1 MQTPIEPLA
10 RLTGRLKF
18 LPSALIPLLTGMLTS
33 ALPGQN
39 SEAFV
44 LEQIP
49 GGQAPLGSV
58 EIQGVSAGAFNP
70 ALWENDQL
78 HWVPDVRM
86 PLLAPRMGGAFRNI
100 YAPSA
105 IEEGS
110 GWRLFYSAWDGT
122 DSGCDMVYS
131 ATTPDFIDFYDRH
144 TVISNGKLIHVS
156 NVNVQKTPDGSLH
169 MLATA
174 YPDPNKQ
181 NKPIYFFSPDGKS
194 WNGAPEPYGAT
205 QKDIVKMEG
214 YEGYELGDL
223 NGANVLLH
231 DQGKFFLYFS
241 NWKDKGKVYWASG
254 DTPSSFRFGGTSLE
268 TIHAPNDVKKFNA
281 AGKDWYLMALH
292 RKGDA
297 GGLGVKDSDKL
308 WYSLS
313 NNGKTFGPEHRMP
326 GAREELDRYIFAVA
340 FLTSKDRVLGVL
352 YGAGPS
358 VQCARNQ
365 IFGYWLQKRLL
376 LTAKLIYNEGNGAE
390 YEAQGALG
398 PDRQWFKLPLG
409 QPFEGNLTVFS
420 EDGVTSLWTG
430 PVKLAPGGV
439 YRLKAGN
446 EKPQH

>member
-1 MQTPIEPLA
+1 VV
-10 RLTGRLKF
+10 
-18 LPSALIPLLTGMLTS
+18 PSALLGQTS
-33 ALPGQN
+33 EPF
-39 SEAFV
+39 S

-49 GGQAPLGSV
+49 GGQAPQGCV

-86 PLLAPRMGGAFRNI
+86 PLLAPRMGGAYRNI

-105 IEEGS
+105 IEEDD
-110 GWRLFYSAWDGT
+110 GWRLFYSGWDGIESGT
-122 DSGCDMVYS
+122 DRIFS
-131 ATTPDFIDFYDRH
+131 AKTPDFIDFYDRH
-144 TVISNGKLIHVS
+144 TVIDNGEVTHVS
-156 NVNVQKTPDGSLH
+156 NVNVQKMPNGSLH

-174 YPDPNKQ
+174 WPDANKV
-181 NKPIYFFSPDGKS
+181 NKPICFFSPDGKT
-194 WNGAPEPYGAT
+194 WNGSPEPYGAKR
-205 QKDIVKMEG
+205 KDFVKMAG

-241 NWKDKGKVYWASG
+241 NWRDKGKLYWAVG
-254 DTPSSFRFGGTSLE
+254 DTPTSFRFGGTSLT
-268 TIHAPNDVKKFNA
+268 TIHAPNDVKKFNQ

-297 GGLGVKDSDKL
+297 GGLGVKDADKL

-313 NNGKTFGPEHRMP
+313 NNGKTFGPEHRLP
-326 GAREELDRYIFAVA
+326 GAREEMDRYIFAVG
-340 FLTSKDRVLGVL
+340 FLTRKDRVLGVL

-365 IFGYWLQKRLL
+365 IFGYWLQKRVQIS
-376 LTAKLIYNEGNGAE
+376 AKLDYNVGNGAE

-398 PDRQWFKLPLG
+398 PDRQWIKLPLG
-409 QPFEGNLTVFS
+409 EAFDGKLSVFS
-420 EDGVTSLWTG
+420 EDGVTLLWST

-446 EKPQH
+446 TQAPH

>member
-1 MQTPIEPLA
+1 MPSMK
-10 RLTGRLKF
+10 LTASRKTQGINHMGNVSLSF
-18 LPSALIPLLTGMLTS
+18 ILIPLLTCILPS
-33 ALPGQN
+33 ALLGQN
-39 SEAFV
+39 SGPFI
-44 LEQIP
+44 LKQIP
-49 GGQAPLGSV
+49 GGQANLGWV

-70 ALWENDQL
+70 ALWEKDRL

-110 GWRLFYSAWDGT
+110 GWRFFYSAWDGT
-122 DSGCDMVYS
+122 ESWNDRVYS

-144 TVISNGKLIHVS
+144 TVIHNGELIHVS
-156 NVNVQKTPDGSLH
+156 NVNVQKMPDGSLH

-181 NKPIYFFSPDGKS
+181 NKPIHFFSPDGKT
-194 WNGAPEPYGAT
+194 WNGSPEPYRAT

-241 NWKDKGKVYWASG
+241 NWKDRGKLYWAVG
-254 DTPSSFRFGGTSLE
+254 ETPTSFRFGGTSLE
-268 TIHAPNDVKKFNA
+268 TTHAPNDVKKFNA

-292 RKGDA
+292 KKGDE
-297 GGLGVKDSDKL
+297 GLGLKDAEKL

-326 GAREELDRYIFAVA
+326 GAREEMDRYIFAVA
-340 FLTSKDRVLGVL
+340 FLTCQDRVLGVL
-352 YGAGPS
+352 YGAGAS
-358 VQCARNQ
+358 IQCDRNQ

-376 LTAKLIYNEGNGAE
+376 LTAITGAE
-390 YEAQGALG
+390 YEVQGALG
-398 PDRQWFKLPLG
+398 PDRQWIKLPLG
-409 QPFEGNLTVFS
+409 QPFEGTLTVFS
-420 EDGVTSLWTG
+420 EDGVTPLWTG

-439 YRLKAGN
+439 YRLEAGN
-446 EKPQH
+446 GSKKERP